1 MPSEQICWTPQI
13 IILTCC
19 NTFVYCNYTKQVNKQ
34 MKLMAMVCCSFWG
47 LQIIAYSFLD
57 QGEWDR
63 ALVVWTCR
71 GSLREDSQKR
81 KRNKSRHGRT
91 RARRETWSKIDH
103 SKDREFEVQ
112 PADNWKMGQEM
123 AQLWM
128 VWLSKQPILERQWCP
143 TWSPCGTQEKCL
155 LVAAVQK
162 AVGVCQLALT
172 SLLWYSGWKKS
183 CTSWKTVYPCLSH
196 YQPIINSVS

>member
-1 MPSEQICWTPQI
+1 
-13 IILTCC
+13 
-19 NTFVYCNYTKQVNKQ
+19 
-34 MKLMAMVCCSFWG
+34 MAMVCCSFWG

-128 VWLSKQPILERQWCP
+128 VWLSKQPILERQLMPHVISMWN
-143 TWSPCGTQEKCL
+143 
-155 LVAAVQK
+155 
-162 AVGVCQLALT
+162 
-172 SLLWYSGWKKS
+172 SGEVPLGSSRAKS
-183 CTSWKTVYPCLSH
+183 CRSLPVGPDQSAMIQWMEEILHQLEDGLSMFIPLSTN
-196 YQPIINSVS
+196 Y